1 MIYAVIESVGNF
13 SHTLEALVASDQR
26 FDNEDEAS
34 EFIMTRATE
43 SARAEFHFANVEDI
57 PEVEYEE
64 ELELALSYYAI
75 EERSD

>member
-1 MIYAVIESVGNF
+1 MIYAIMEQVGNF
-13 SHTLEALVASDQR
+13 SHTLAE
-26 FDNEDEAS
+26 FDNLDEAR

-64 ELELALSYYAI
+64 ELELALSYYDI
-75 EERSD
+75 EVWEEN